1 MYKILDCQFR
11 GFVNAHVGVFEIPEI
26 PFVFELELESERPNG
41 NLATVLS
48 ALDKVSQTA
57 EWYSAI
63 PPIFLKWLNGN
74 SVTVLSP
81 NCHSAIQ
88 TQTQTEPEAY
98 RMHHMLMHK
107 LSCNRVV

>member
-1 MYKILDCQFR
+1 M
-11 GFVNAHVGVFEIPEI
+11 NAHVAVFEILDVL
-26 PFVFELELESERPNG
+26 FVFEFESERPNG
-41 NLATVLS
+41 NLMTKQLPNYHLP

-63 PPIFLKWLNGN
+63 PTFLKWLNGN

-107 LSCNRVV
+107 